1 MHSGKCAKFLGLIAS
16 ISIKRKLCDL
26 FLNQTDVFVNLP
38 TGFGKSVVFQALPLV
53 YSCVDPTRKK
63 NIVLVVS
70 PLMKDQVSRLN
81 SSGVSANIYNGYL
94 SNYLMK

>member
-1 MHSGKCAKFLGLIAS
+1 M
-16 ISIKRKLCDL
+16 

-70 PLMKDQVSRLN
+70 PLMKDQVSRSN
-81 SSGVSANIYNGYL
+81 SSGVSAISLSDVSSELEFRAVENG
-94 SNYLMK
+94 NYSIVYGSPQPWIGETKW